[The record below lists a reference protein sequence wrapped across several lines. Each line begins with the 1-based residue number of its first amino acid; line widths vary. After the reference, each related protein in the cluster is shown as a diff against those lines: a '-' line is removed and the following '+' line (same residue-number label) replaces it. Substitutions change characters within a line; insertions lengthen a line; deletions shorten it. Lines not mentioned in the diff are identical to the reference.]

1 MVSVM
6 KQLEKLKI
14 NNIMSVLEFIR
25 LNENSSKKYIA
36 SMTGLSSTLL
46 TNICNQ
52 LKEKNL
58 IIEGDVLSSN
68 KAGRREIS
76 LNINYSL
83 KKIIGINFSSEYC
96 EVIIT
101 DLKPTLLFVKRFNIN
116 LEDNNQ
122 ILSSIE
128 EIILGYIKKNNLSL
142 SDFAGIGISS
152 KGTTDTKKGIVGED
166 FLVKKL
172 EIKELLNKK
181 IDLPIFVEN
190 DVKALSIAQ
199 NFFFP
204 EYRDFFLVKY
214 SIHGIGGGVFKDGL
228 LCTNIDNVVGKI
240 GHIIVDPKED
250 YCPVCKR
257 KGCLESIISIN
268 RIKKDL
274 FNDFKNNRLPI
285 LEKNLCGDFD
295 NFSID
300 KMFEAFE
307 DGSIILNKI
316 LRKSASLMAQ
326 ALINAYAISGTS
338 RIILYGDFFTHK
350 SYLFLLEQY
359 IKEYQL
365 TNLWDK
371 ITLSQLSNEQETM
384 ASCVMVIKKMFYE
397 ELNKYFHII

>member
-1 MVSVM
+1 MVSTM

-101 DLKPTLLFVKRFNIN
+101 DLKPTLLFVKKFNIN
-116 LEDNNQ
+116 LNDNNQ

-128 EIILGYIKKNNLSL
+128 EIILEYIKKNNLSL

-228 LCTNIDNVVGKI
+228 LCTNVDNVVGKI

-274 FNDFKNNRLPI
+274 FNDFKNNKLPI
-285 LEKNLCGDFD
+285 LETSLCGDFN

-307 DGSIILNKI
+307 DGSIVLNNI
-316 LRKSASLMAQ
+316 LRKSASFMAQ

-338 RIILYGDFFTHK
+338 RIILYGDFFSHP

-365 TNLWDK
+365 TNLWNK